1 MSLRFRFRHLF
12 YAACVGLAVGGT
24 AAATIPSDSATVT
37 QTDDPPSD
45 VAVRIDSEHLPNVVQ
60 VHPQVLSG
68 GQPDGAKGFAELRD
82 LGVKTVVSVDGA
94 KPDVALAK
102 KYGLRY
108 VHLPHGYDGIPNER
122 VVDLAKAFRDLPGP
136 VYVHCH
142 HGKHRSPA
150 AATVGCVAAGL
161 ISPQSARGVLEL
173 AGTSDKYRGLY
184 ESAEE
189 VRPLDAKVLDARKA
203 DFPEIAKLP
212 PMAEAM
218 VEAMVEIEHSH
229 DRLKAVAEAGWK
241 APPKHP
247 DVDPAHESLLLREL
261 FTELLR
267 TDDVRAR
274 PEGFRKLLKAGEQ
287 SGVALEAALRTDD
300 PVAAKIALE
309 RITTNCAACH
319 QSFRDVPLDEKP

>member
-12 YAACVGLAVGGT
+12 YAVCVGLAVGGT
-24 AAATIPSDSATVT
+24 AAATMPPESATGT
-37 QTDDPPSD
+37 QADDQRSD

-82 LGVKTVVSVDGA
+82 LGVKTVISVDGA
-94 KPDVALAK
+94 KPDVTLAK

-122 VVDLAKAFRDLPGP
+122 VADLAKAFRDLPGP

-161 ISPQSARGVLEL
+161 IPPQSARSVLEL

-189 VRPLDAKVLDARKA
+189 ARPLDAKVLDARKA
-203 DFPEIAKLP
+203 DFPEIAELP
-212 PMAEAM
+212 PMA
-218 VEAMVEIEHSH
+218 EAMVEIEHSH
-229 DRLKAVAEAGWK
+229 DHMKAVAEAGWK

-247 DVDPAHESLLLREL
+247 DVDPAHESLLLREM

-267 TDDVRAR
+267 IDDVRDR
-274 PEGFRKLLKAGEQ
+274 PEGFRKHLEASEQ
-287 SGVALEAALRTDD
+287 SGVALEAALRADD
-300 PVAAKIALE
+300 VAAAKIALD
-309 RITTNCAACH
+309 RITTHCAACH
-319 QSFRDVPLDEKP
+319 QKFRDIPLDEKP